1 MMTTPLRIGTRGSRL
16 ALVQARWVAARL
28 ADAGIPSRLQI
39 LRTAGDDRAPDT
51 AWGEGAFVSRIER
64 ALLEGEVDAAVHSA
78 KDVPTVEE
86 PRLEIA
92 AFPPRE
98 DPRDALVGRLRG
110 RTLAGLPAGSRV
122 GTDSPRRTAFL
133 RAVRPDLVFHP
144 LHGNVDTRLAR
155 LDAGETD
162 VLVLAVAG
170 LRRLGYADRID
181 EILSPRLAAPAPG
194 QGGLAVQCRADDD
207 RTRAALRVLDEPAAR
222 AAISAERAFL
232 RATGGGCRSAV
243 GALGVV
249 DGVRII
255 LSGAVAGRELRRRT
269 LSGSVDDP
277 ERLGE
282 ELAERLR
289 FDAGAV
295 MAHAR

>member
-1 MMTTPLRIGTRGSRL
+1 MTTSPLRIGTRGSRL

-28 ADAGIPSRLQI
+28 ADAGVPSTLRI

-51 AWGEGAFVSRIER
+51 AWGEGAFVSRIEQ

-110 RTLAGLPAGSRV
+110 RTLADLPAGTRV

-133 RAVRPDLVFHP
+133 RAVRPDLAFHP

-170 LRRLGYADRID
+170 LRRLGHADRID
-181 EILSPRLAAPAPG
+181 ETLSPRLAAPAPG
-194 QGGLAVQCRADDD
+194 QGGLAVQCRADDA

-249 DGVRII
+249 DGVRLI
-255 LSGAVAGRELRRRT
+255 LSGAVAGRELWRRT
-269 LSGSVDDP
+269 LAGSVDDP

-289 FDAGAV
+289 LDAGVV